1 MKIFRP
7 RINNE
12 VRFISVDTTQ
22 MMIGEKNGELG
33 GGEGRGR
40 GQPFLLPICTS
51 FPHRF
56 PRSACQLTADE
67 ACAAAAPL
75 LDASLAGSRSRGAL
89 FQNSPVGAGASLQ
102 RCSRHRPVIRATRY
116 LLRSGAA
123 RTVRRPH
130 LAGRNNEARD
140 SFDRNVSRDHG

>member
-1 MKIFRP
+1 M
-7 RINNE
+7 
-12 VRFISVDTTQ
+12 
-22 MMIGEKNGELG
+22 
-33 GGEGRGR
+33 
-40 GQPFLLPICTS
+40 QPLLLPICTS

-67 ACAAAAPL
+67 ACAAAAAAAPL

-89 FQNSPVGAGASLQ
+89 LQNSPVGAGASLQ
-102 RCSRHRPVIRATRY
+102 RCSRHRPVIRAIRY

-130 LAGRNNEARD
+130 LAGQNNEARD
-140 SFDRNVSRDHG
+140 SFDRNVSRDHGRPERNRRAVSDPE